1 MSVSAAFHLG
11 EEPLILASA
20 SPRRAQMLKEAG
32 IPFAVIPADIDE
44 HCIQA
49 ETTAELPER
58 IALAKAECVA
68 RLHPNR
74 LILAADTS
82 VCLDDVIFGKPRD
95 MADAVRTLQQLSGK
109 THQVITGVALLQGNC
124 RESWHSVSNVTFKTL
139 APSDIQAYFALVNPL
154 DKAGAYAIQEHG
166 DMIVSA
172 IGGLR
177 SNIVGLPIE
186 EVLARLDRM

>member
-1 MSVSAAFHLG
+1 MSVSAPFCLG
-11 EEPLILASA
+11 GEPLILASA
-20 SPRRAQMLKEAG
+20 SPRRAQMLKDAG
-32 IPFAVIPADIDE
+32 IPFTVIPADIDE
-44 HCIQA
+44 HGIQA

-58 IALAKAECVA
+58 IALAKAESVA

-74 LILAADTS
+74 LVLAADTI
-82 VCLDDVIFGKPRD
+82 VCLEDVIFGKPRD

-109 THQVITGVALLQGNC
+109 THQVITGVALLQGNH
-124 RESWHSVSNVTFKTL
+124 RECWHALSNVTFRTL
-139 APSDIQAYFALVNPL
+139 TPSAIQAYFDLVNPL

-166 DMIVSA
+166 EMIISA

-186 EVLARLDRM
+186 EVLDKIAR

>member
-1 MSVSAAFHLG
+1 MSIYAPFRLG

-20 SPRRAQMLKEAG
+20 SPRRAQMLREAG

-44 HCIQA
+44 HCIQS
-49 ETTAELPER
+49 ETTVELPER
-58 IALAKAECVA
+58 IAQAKAESVA

-74 LILAADTS
+74 LVLAADTI

-95 MADAVRTLQQLSGK
+95 MADAVYTLQQLSGK
-109 THQVITGVALLQGNC
+109 THQVITGVALLQGNR
-124 RESWHSVSNVTFKTL
+124 RECWHSLSNVTFRTL

-166 DMIVSA
+166 EMIISA

-186 EVLARLDRM
+186 EVLARIAR